1 MISIPYGYHAKVENL
16 SLNDFRSM
24 LYYYNITEWMPDFYQ
39 EWETESLF
47 METQGNWWAFHESYN
62 RY

>member
-1 MISIPYGYHAKVENL
+1 MISIPNGYHAKVENL
-16 SLNDFRSM
+16 SLNDFRNM

-47 METQGNWWAFHESYN
+47 MET
-62 RY
+62 